1 MNIVAITGKVATEIK
16 RRNAGQSVVT
26 SINLAVKDD
35 FKRDTTH
42 FIKVEAWGKTAE
54 LLEQYCQKGSKI
66 GIQGSLKVDKFQDKE
81 GNNREITKVNASRV
95 EFLDSKGSNNGV
107 QGQSNQNGTNT
118 PGGQTRGTQP
128 SQNAPEENPFANQDG
143 SVDIQESELPF
154 TEVIR

>member
-1 MNIVAITGKVATEIK
+1 MNLVAITGNIATDIEL
-16 RRNAGQSVVT
+16 RNAGQSVVT

-35 FKRDTTH
+35 FKKDTTH

-54 LLEQYCQKGSKI
+54 LLEQYCAKGSKI
-66 GIQGSLKVDKFQDKE
+66 GITGSLKVDKFQDKE

-95 EFLDSKGSNNGV
+95 EFLDSKGSNNGA

-128 SQNAPEENPFANQDG
+128 PQNAPEENPFANQDG
-143 SVDIQESELPF
+143 PVDIQESELPF
-154 TEVIR
+154 

>member
-1 MNIVAITGKVATEIK
+1 MNLVAITGNIATDIEL
-16 RRNAGQSVVT
+16 RNAGQSVVT

-35 FKRDTTH
+35 FKKDTTH
-42 FIKVEAWGKTAE
+42 FIKVEAWGKTAQ

-95 EFLDSKGSNNGV
+95 EFLDSKGSNNGA

-118 PGGQTRGTQP
+118 PDGQKQRPQPTQ
-128 SQNAPEENPFANQDG
+128 NTPEENPFANQDG
-143 SVDIQESELPF
+143 PVEVTEEMLPF
-154 TEVIR
+154 